1 MKSRILLCFL
11 LLSAMIFPQ
20 SLLSKM
26 TEELH
31 ASVTHVS
38 DNDAVQVWVFF
49 KDKGATLAKAAAQ
62 PELYISGK
70 SIERR
75 KLRGT
80 GATIDESDLPVN
92 RTYIQK
98 VESLGATVKQVSKW
112 FNGISITAPK
122 NALKEIAALQEVSS
136 MDLVYK
142 LKAEKPVTEVM
153 EKQSATGETE
163 QPKGVYALDYGVS
176 YTQLNQIKVP
186 DVHALGYT
194 GKGIVI
200 AVFDAG
206 FNRLTHNAFASM
218 NILNKRDFVN
228 GGTNVGDGSGLMGVG
243 DHGTETLSAVGGYYP
258 GNLIGPAYEASFI
271 LAKTENTDS
280 ETPVEEDNWIAAAE
294 WADSLGADVISSSL
308 GYDSFDS
315 PYTSYTYLNMD
326 GKTCRI
332 TLGALRAARKGIV
345 VVNSASN
352 NGYDANHNTLSAPAD
367 ADTIISA
374 GAVTS
379 SGSRSSFS
387 SVGNTIDGRI
397 KPDVMAMGSSD
408 ALANPYDDAGITYA
422 SGTSFSCPITAGVAA
437 LLLQAKPSLT
447 PVAVRDALRAT
458 ASQASSPDRL
468 MGWGIINSLSA
479 ITLVT
484 DSAYQPPITVSNFTV
499 DDLYPNPFN
508 PSTTIKYS
516 LPQEGRVK
524 VSIFDIN
531 GRLVKTLLNDM
542 QSAGIHT
549 DLIWNGYNE
558 NSSLVASGTYL
569 VRISFDNS
577 VITKKVLFLK

>member
-1 MKSRILLCFL
+1 MKSRILLCAL
-11 LLSAMIFPQ
+11 LLSALLYPQ
-20 SLLSKM
+20 NMLSKM
-26 TEELH
+26 TQELNAH
-31 ASVTHVS
+31 AAQVS
-38 DNDAVQVWVFF
+38 DNDAVYVWVFF
-49 KDKGATLAKAAAQ
+49 KDKGLALAKASAK
-62 PELYISGK
+62 PELYLSSK

-75 KLRGT
+75 KLRGSGST
-80 GATIDESDLPVN
+80 LDESDLPVN
-92 RTYIQK
+92 QSYIHK
-98 VESLGATVKQVSKW
+98 VEALGATVKQVSRW
-112 FNGISITAPK
+112 FNGISIVVPK
-122 NALKEIAALQEVSS
+122 KALKDIATLQEVGSLDVVS
-136 MDLVYK
+136 K
-142 LKAEKPVTEVM
+142 LKAAKPVTEVL
-153 EKQSATGETE
+153 EKQSATGATE
-163 QPKGVYALDYGVS
+163 QPKGIYALDYGVS

-206 FNRLTHNAFASM
+206 FNRLTHKAFASM
-218 NILNKRDFVN
+218 NILAKRDFVN

-258 GNLIGPAYEASFI
+258 GNLIGPAYEANFI

-294 WADSLGADVISSSL
+294 WADSLGVDVISSSL

-379 SGSRSSFS
+379 SGARSSFS

-397 KPDVMAMGSSD
+397 KPDVMAMGTSD
-408 ALANPYDDAGITYA
+408 ALANPYSDDGITYA
-422 SGTSFSCPITAGVAA
+422 SGTSFSCPLTAGVAA
-437 LLLQAKPSLT
+437 LLLQAKPTLT

-458 ASQASSPDRL
+458 ASQAATPDRL

-479 ITLVT
+479 LTFVT
-484 DSAYQPPITVSNFTV
+484 DSSYQPPITVSNFTV
-499 DDLYPNPFN
+499 ENLFPNPFN
-508 PSTTIKYS
+508 PSTTIKYA

-524 VSIFDIN
+524 VAIYDIN
-531 GRLVKTLLNDM
+531 GSLVRTLFNEV
-542 QSAGIHT
+542 QSAGVHN
-549 DLIWNGYNE
+549 DLTWNGSND
-558 NSSLVASGTYL
+558 NGSIVASGTYI